1 MLVRIEKKPPFRV
14 AGRRIRISGQDSGT
28 SGAFWAESRR
38 NGLVGQLKALADKT
52 ERKVTGSDVL
62 GVSCAERDPEDRSF
76 WFFIAAELGEGDCP
90 PGLEPYTV
98 PEGSWAVFRNS
109 GELPGALA
117 DAKRYALLEWL
128 PSSPYCR
135 APAPELEAYPADS
148 SADVEFWLPVMPKR
162 PEEKPLPFREM
173 RRKRQLLS
181 PEETEAILRRGTAGV
196 LAVSGDGGY
205 PYAVPLSYVYA
216 KGRIFFH
223 CAKTG
228 HKLDAIRRC
237 EKVSFCVVDR
247 DEVKPEEYTTYF
259 RSAIVFGKARIL
271 EDDAE
276 KRAAI
281 ELLAEKYCPADPEGR
296 RREIEREYRQLCMVE
311 ITMDRMTGKEAIE
324 LVRAGGAK

>member
-1 MLVRIEKKPPFRV
+1 
-14 AGRRIRISGQDSGT
+14 
-28 SGAFWAESRR
+28 
-38 NGLVGQLKALADKT
+38 
-52 ERKVTGSDVL
+52 
-62 GVSCAERDPEDRSF
+62 
-76 WFFIAAELGEGDCP
+76 
-90 PGLEPYTV
+90 
-98 PEGSWAVFRNS
+98 
-109 GELPGALA
+109 
-117 DAKRYALLEWL
+117 
-128 PSSPYCR
+128 
-135 APAPELEAYPADS
+135 
-148 SADVEFWLPVMPKR
+148 MPKR
-162 PEEKPLPFREM
+162 PEEKPVPFREM

-311 ITMDRMTGKEAIE
+311 ITIDRMTGKEAIE